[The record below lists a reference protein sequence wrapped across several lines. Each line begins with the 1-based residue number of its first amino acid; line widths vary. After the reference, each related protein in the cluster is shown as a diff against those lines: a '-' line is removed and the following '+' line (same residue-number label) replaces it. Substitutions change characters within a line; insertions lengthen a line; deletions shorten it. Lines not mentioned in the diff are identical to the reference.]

1 MNYTAS
7 DIFSAS
13 TIIPVI
19 VVEDISEAVPLGKV
33 LYEQGFKV
41 LEVTLRTP
49 AAMQAIK
56 AMRQE
61 IPEAIVG
68 AGTVTNSK
76 ELHQVK
82 VAGAQFAISP
92 GATLALLEAGKN
104 FDIPLIPGIATVSE
118 LMQGIELGY
127 RQFKLFPAEAVG
139 GLKLLKSIAGPFPDI
154 RFCPTGGINE
164 SNYKDYLALKNVSC
178 VGGSWIIPK

>member
-1 MNYTAS
+1 MNYSAS

-19 VVEDISEAVPLGKV
+19 VVDDISQAVPLGKV
-33 LYEQGFKV
+33 LCEQGFKV
-41 LEVTLRTP
+41 LEVTLRTSV
-49 AAMQAIK
+49 ALEAIK
-56 AMRQE
+56 KMREE
-61 IPEAIVG
+61 IPEALIG
-68 AGTVTNSK
+68 AGTVTNPT
-76 ELHQVK
+76 ELKQVQM
-82 VAGAQFAISP
+82 AGAQFAISP
-92 GATLALLEAGKN
+92 GATPALLEAGKQA
-104 FDIPLIPGIATVSE
+104 DIPLIPGVATVSE

-127 RQFKLFPAEAVG
+127 QHFKLFPAEAVG

-164 SNYKDYLALKNVSC
+164 SNYRDYLALDNVSC